1 MNLED
6 EEIMIKLH
14 QEFMDYLDA
23 KFLVDF
29 LYSHKILTV
38 EDCNRIKNTEPVS
51 ERTRE
56 LLFMLPR
63 IIPSLELF
71 FHALNKCGYDFLA
84 NKIKDSNMHIDRQ
97 HKCRLF
103 GTNRYHLVNY
113 RHELKRLTHSGKHH
127 QLREEIN
134 KMRTMWEMAVQVKF
148 KGMTENDQRILA
160 DRYFYALDADCEF
173 RRVIFDRT
181 CVKSDLFQRIR
192 DLSKYTSEVNIP
204 NMLCFARYG
213 SAIFMANKK
222 DFEKAHSYIKEAKQ
236 LFYLVKAC
244 RETGVVLYIEY
255 NMFNIIYSETM
266 QYNEREHLLELGRQA
281 IDHFQK
287 EKKTNPEVAE
297 DFFRMFSLKLAHLH
311 LGIGLFGNY
320 LKTDVPNKDINEG
333 KRLLKIIKD
342 NKQMWERM
350 EVRWEWFYYTALGRV
365 SYLENCPNE
374 ALEKTKQALSVA
386 ENGKGNNQ
394 NEIRSSKETIKY
406 IEDQLYLQQRRWY
419 FCNII

>member
-1 MNLED
+1 MNSED

-29 LYSHKILTV
+29 LYKHKVLTV
-38 EDCNRIKNTEPVS
+38 EDCNRIINMEPVS

-56 LLFMLPR
+56 LLFLLPR
-63 IIPSLELF
+63 IIPSLDLF
-71 FHALNKCGYDFLA
+71 YYALNKCGYDFLA
-84 NKIKDSNMHIDRQ
+84 VKMKDSNMRINRQ

-103 GTNRYHLVNY
+103 GTHRYHLVNY
-113 RHELKRLTHSGKHH
+113 RHELKRLTHSGKHD

-134 KMRTMWEMAVQVKF
+134 KMRTMWEMAVKVNF
-148 KGMTENDQRILA
+148 KGMTENDLRGLA

-173 RRVIFDRT
+173 RRVIFDKT
-181 CVKSDLFQRIR
+181 FVESDLFQRIR

-204 NMLCFARYG
+204 NMLCSARYG
-213 SAIFMANKK
+213 SAIFMANQK
-222 DFEKAHSYIKEAKQ
+222 DFEKAHGYIKEAKQ
-236 LFYLVKAC
+236 RFCFVKAC

-255 NMFNIIYSETM
+255 NMFNIIYSDTM
-266 QYNEREHLLELGRQA
+266 QYNQREHLLDLGRQA

-297 DFFRMFSLKLAHLH
+297 DFLRMFSLKLAHLY
-311 LGIGLFGNY
+311 LGIGLFGDY
-320 LKTDVPNKDINEG
+320 LKSDVPNKYIEEG
-333 KRLLKIIKD
+333 KRLLKTIKD

-350 EVRWEWFYYTALGRV
+350 EVRWEWFYYTAQARI
-365 SYLENCPNE
+365 SYLENCPLQ
-374 ALEKTKQALSVA
+374 ALEFTKHALSVA
-386 ENGKGNNQ
+386 EKGKGNNQ
-394 NEIRSSKETIKY
+394 NEIKSSKDTITY
-406 IEDQLYLQQRRWY
+406 IEDKISSQQRRWY